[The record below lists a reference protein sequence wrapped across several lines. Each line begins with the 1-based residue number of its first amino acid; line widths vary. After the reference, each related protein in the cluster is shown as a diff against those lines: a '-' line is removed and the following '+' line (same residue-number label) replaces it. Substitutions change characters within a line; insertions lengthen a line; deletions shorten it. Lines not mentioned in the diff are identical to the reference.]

1 MTNSWNRTQ
10 IAVNFQAFCLKSHNL
25 CCWYYAFAHL
35 LCNACD
41 RGCGHCNNVCWKFHP
56 LTQNASSKAYQVVRH
71 VMILVSTSVSVSNSE
86 AFSVNPYRAE
96 INTAL
101 FVGGAC
107 YQQLVIVLF
116 TSMTCLCGDSNV
128 HPWYL
133 ERLVYTIGEAIWLI
147 CERWKQNQNCEAI
160 EVFVSES
167 QAANSAEELPE
178 RLKTWAFGECVR
190 MLHVGPDPLTQT
202 NKVWRCI
209 WKNGL
214 EHNIPTKDALQ

>member
-25 CCWYYAFAHL
+25 CCWYYAFAHI

-41 RGCGHCNNVCWKFHP
+41 RGCGHCNNVCWEFHP
-56 LTQNASSKAYQVVRH
+56 LTQNASSKAYQVVKH

-96 INTAL
+96 ISTAL

-107 YQQLVIVLF
+107 YQQLVTVLF
-116 TSMTCLCGDSNV
+116 TIMTCLCGDSNV

-133 ERLVYTIGEAIWLI
+133 ERLVYTIVEAIWLI
-147 CERWKQNQNCEAI
+147 REHWKQNQNLWSDWSIRIWKRSCQQSSWIARKAQNMGI
-160 EVFVSES
+160 WWVCPN
-167 QAANSAEELPE
+167 AACWPWP
-178 RLKTWAFGECVR
+178 TY
-190 MLHVGPDPLTQT
+190 T
-202 NKVWRCI
+202 NK
-209 WKNGL
+209 
-214 EHNIPTKDALQ
+214 

>member
-41 RGCGHCNNVCWKFHP
+41 RGCGHCNNVCWEFHP
-56 LTQNASSKAYQVVRH
+56 LTQNASSKAYQVVKH

-96 INTAL
+96 ISTAL
-101 FVGGAC
+101 FVGGAR

-116 TSMTCLCGDSNV
+116 TIMTCLCGDSNV

-133 ERLVYTIGEAIWLI
+133 ERLVYTIVEAIWLI
-147 CERWKQNQNCEAI
+147 REHWKQNQNCEAI

-167 QAANSAEELPE
+167 EAANSAEELPE

-202 NKVWRCI
+202 
-209 WKNGL
+209 KN
-214 EHNIPTKDALQ
+214 

>member
-1 MTNSWNRTQ
+1 MKPNSNCRKLPSILSQ
-10 IAVNFQAFCLKSHNL
+10 ISQPALLVL
-25 CCWYYAFAHL
+25 CVCTHPL
-35 LCNACD
+35 QHCD
-41 RGCGHCNNVCWKFHP
+41 RGCGHCNNVCWEFHP

-96 INTAL
+96 ISTAL
-101 FVGGAC
+101 FVGAAC
-107 YQQLVIVLF
+107 YQQLVTVLF
-116 TSMTCLCGDSNV
+116 TIMTCLCGDSNV

-133 ERLVYTIGEAIWLI
+133 ERLVYTIVEAIWLI
-147 CERWKQNQNCEAI
+147 RERWKQNQNCEAI

-167 QAANSAEELPE
+167 EAANSTEELPE